1 MTEAPKRKI
10 LIVDDEIT
18 VCKSIRQALLHPD
31 YEIDIALSGEEALQ
45 KEEEKR
51 YEVIIADLM
60 MPGLSGLDLLKA
72 LKAKNATAKVV
83 MVTGYPTM
91 KTTVQAMQ
99 IGAFDYLPKPFLPAE
114 LRALVTRTLTAVD
127 KERTEKS
134 V

>member
-18 VCKSIRQALLHPD
+18 VCKSIRQALLHPE
-31 YEIDIALSGEEALQ
+31 YEIDMALSGEEALQ
-45 KEEEKR
+45 KDEEKR

-60 MPGLSGLDLLKA
+60 MPGLSGLDLLKG
-72 LKAKNATAKVV
+72 LKAKNTQAKVV

-114 LRALVTRTLTAVD
+114 LRALVTRTLAAVD
-127 KERTEKS
+127 KERTEKPS
-134 V
+134 

>member
-1 MTEAPKRKI
+1 MTEAAKRKI

-31 YEIDIALSGEEALQ
+31 YEIDMALSGEEALQ
-45 KEEEKR
+45 KDEEKR

-60 MPGLSGLDLLKA
+60 MPGLSGLDLLKG
-72 LKAKNATAKVV
+72 LKAKNTQAKVV

-114 LRALVTRTLTAVD
+114 LRALVTRTLAAVD
-127 KERTEKS
+127 KERAEAAG
-134 V
+134 

>member
-18 VCKSIRQALLHPD
+18 VCKSIRQALLNPA
-31 YEIDIALSGEEALQ
+31 YEIDIALSGEEAIQ
-45 KEEEKR
+45 KDEAQH

-72 LKAKNATAKVV
+72 LKAKNTQAKVV

-114 LRALVTRTLTAVD
+114 LRALVIRTLAAVD
-127 KERTEKS
+127 KERTEKTG
-134 V
+134 